1 MYVLKLVDQSAR
13 QKAIILKRKSNS
25 MERLLEELK
34 EFVEEKNGM
43 VQRREKG
50 NENI

>member
-25 MERLLEELK
+25 MEQLLDELK
-34 EFVEEKNGM
+34 EFVEEKNGAKE
-43 VQRREKG
+43 EKRK
-50 NENI
+50 